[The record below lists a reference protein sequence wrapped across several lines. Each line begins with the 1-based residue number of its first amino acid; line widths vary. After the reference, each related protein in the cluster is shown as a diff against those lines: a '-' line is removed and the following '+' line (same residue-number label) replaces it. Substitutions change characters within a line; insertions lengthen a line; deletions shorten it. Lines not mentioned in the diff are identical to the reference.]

1 MRITRYLRVGVVGF
15 GLTMLALALLLLPAR
30 AGAQTIKIGWAGPL
44 TGDQAFFGKT
54 WLNGLQMAIDEVNA
68 KGGLFGRQ
76 LEIVA
81 LDDQADPKQATVV
94 AQRLCDDS
102 QVVAVVGHFNSGAT
116 LPAEPVYNKCRL
128 LQVTNSS
135 NPRITALGFDTIFR
149 SIANDSMQGAAPGV
163 YAVDK
168 LGAKRVA
175 ILHDKQAFGQGVA
188 AVFENTVKGKG
199 ATVTSVNGITHGDVD
214 FTAVLT
220 KIRAENPDVVYFGGT
235 AQDGGLILR
244 QMRQMGLKA
253 TFIGPDGLFE
263 PAFVEVATRP
273 AAEGAL
279 VSFQAPPLDST
290 PELRQ
295 WSSTYKAKFKED
307 PGPYSP
313 YGYDEGRVVI
323 DAIQRAG
330 KSDRDA
336 IVKAA
341 RTTNLPSMLVKTI
354 QFDEKGDVKDPVVF
368 LYAVKDGKFVLQ
380 WAP

>member
-15 GLTMLALALLLLPAR
+15 GLAMLALALLLLPAR

-330 KSDRDA
+330 KPDRDA